1 MTRKHESGAVSLVVV
16 IFASLL
22 ITVVTISFTRAMLES
37 VQEASTVDLSQSAY
51 DTALN
56 GVEDAKR
63 AIANGDISSTT
74 TQCNQGLLSG
84 GGSGMEVMVSQ
95 DASDE
100 KLSQAYT
107 CVTVD
112 FSAQSVNYDAVAE
125 NSSILIPLKPDT
137 GGVFSQVRIGW
148 SRPNKSNNPPVLAA
162 NSSKLPVD
170 SAWPEERPALL
181 RVRYIW
187 SDSSVDMAKFNSTEG
202 GGTFKQ
208 ADNSR
213 TLFLVPTNSPAVLTS
228 SSISAKN
235 ANSSSPIYVGCNEA
249 ATVISKRDDCAF
261 NLTNVPEASQSDA
274 PKFVQITPLYSSSNI
289 SVEMLNGSGAIV
301 PFVGVQAVVDS
312 TGRASDLFRRVQA
325 RVNLDGSTNQSYPSD
340 ALVIKDG
347 NLCKSFTITNE
358 DLAPDPS
365 CR

>member
-162 NSSKLPVD
+162 NSSKLPAD
-170 SAWPEERPALL
+170 GSWPQERPALL

-187 SDSSVDMAKFNSTEG
+187 SDSSVDMAKFNSVEDG
-202 GGTFKQ
+202 KFKQ

>member
-22 ITVVTISFTRAMLES
+22 ITVVTISFTRVMLES

-74 TQCNQGLLSG
+74 TQCNQGLLPG

-112 FSAQSVNYDAVAE
+112 FSAQSVNYDAVTE

-162 NSSKLPVD
+162 NSSKLPAD
-170 SAWPEERPALL
+170 GTWPGERPALL

-187 SDSSVDMAKFNSTEG
+187 SDSSVDMAKFNSVEDG
-202 GGTFKQ
+202 KFKQ

-213 TLFLVPTNSPAVLTS
+213 TLFLVPANSPAVQTS
-228 SSISAKN
+228 SDIGAKS
-235 ANSSSPIYVGCNEA
+235 ANSSSPVYVDCKSA
-249 ATVISKRDDCAF
+249 ATVNSGRDDCAF
-261 NLTNVPEASQSDA
+261 NLTNIPGASQSDA

-347 NLCKSFTITNE
+347 NLCKAFTISNE
-358 DLAPDPS
+358 NSDPDTG